1 MNLRKQKRALNQITW
16 FIDDSRNIV
25 EDVEGLVAIPT
36 INFKTLSEYT
46 NPTKIDSILL
56 NITSTI
62 TNAMN
67 EDLIAQVTEWE
78 VKLTHFAMYPKKAF
92 GPDGMSGLFY

>member
-1 MNLRKQKRALNQITW
+1 MNLRKQKRALNWITR

-36 INFKTLSEYT
+36 IYFKTLSEYT
-46 NPTKIDSILL
+46 NPTKIDSILV
-56 NITSTI
+56 NIASTI

-67 EDLIAQVTEWE
+67 EDLIAHVTKWE
-78 VKLTHFAMYPKKAF
+78 VKLTHFAMYPKNHL
-92 GPDGMSGLFY
+92 DQME